1 MTIAPDKQP
10 TTPSTDLPRG
20 DLAEAQVESIDYEG
34 HGVAHIHGKAVFID
48 GALPGETVVFRYHNK
63 KKTHDTGRMVEVL
76 RASPDRVTPRCAHYG
91 VCGGCSLQ
99 HLRPA
104 AQLPAK
110 QRVLHDALERI
121 GKVRPDAWLAP
132 LEGQPWGYRRR
143 ARLGVKWVEKKG
155 GVLVGFREKRS
166 AFITPLTF
174 CEVLDVGVAQ
184 RLPDL
189 KTLIEGL
196 SCPDRL
202 PQIEVAVGDNAI
214 ALVFRHLTPLT
225 PDDLAALTTFGQG
238 HGIQIWL
245 QPEGADSVVP
255 LWPEQPEALVYRLP
269 DEGVEFEF
277 AVTDFIQVNA
287 DLNRRMVRQ
296 ALTLLD
302 PQSTD
307 YVLDLFCGLG
317 NFSLPLARRALA
329 VVGIEGDAGLIG
341 KARLNA
347 LRNKISNVEFTTAN
361 LYAETG
367 PDPWG
372 DAHYD
377 QWLLDPP
384 RTGAAEPIRRLSPGN
399 LPARI
404 LYVSCNPA
412 TLARDAQVLVH
423 TKGYRLTHAGV
434 MDMFPQTSHV
444 EAMAVFD
451 RA

>member
-1 MTIAPDKQP
+1 MTIASSKQP
-10 TTPSTDLPRG
+10 SAGTPRG
-20 DLAEAQVESIDYEG
+20 DLAEALVESIDYEG
-34 HGVAHIHGKAVFID
+34 HGVAHLNGKAVFID

-63 KKTHDTGRMVEVL
+63 KKTHDTGRVVEVL

-99 HLRPA
+99 HLRAA

-121 GKVRPDAWLAP
+121 GKVQPQAWLAP

-143 ARLGVKWVEKKG
+143 ARLGVKLVAKKG

-174 CEVLDVGVAQ
+174 CEVLHASVAQ

-196 SCPDRL
+196 SCPDRI
-202 PQIEVAVGDNAI
+202 PQIEVAVGDDAS
-214 ALVFRHLTPLT
+214 ALVFRHLVPLT
-225 PDDLAALTTFGQG
+225 PADQAALSAFGQL

-245 QPEGADSVVP
+245 QPGGPDSVAP
-255 LWPEQPEALVYRLP
+255 LWPAQPAALVYRLP

-296 ALTLLD
+296 ALILLD
-302 PQSTD
+302 PQPTQS
-307 YVLDLFCGLG
+307 VLDLFCGLG
-317 NFSLPLARRALA
+317 NFSLPLARHALR
-329 VVGIEGDAGLIG
+329 VLGIEGDARLID
-341 KARLNA
+341 KARMNA
-347 LRNKISNVEFTTAN
+347 ARNAIGNVEFIAAD
-361 LYAETG
+361 LFKESG

-372 DAHYD
+372 DARFD
-377 QWLLDPP
+377 KWLLDPP
-384 RTGAAEPIRRLSPGN
+384 RTGAAEVIQRLPQDRP
-399 LPARI
+399 PARI
-404 LYVSCNPA
+404 VYVSCNPA
-412 TLARDAQVLVH
+412 TLARDAGVLVH

-444 EAMAVFD
+444 EAIAVFD